1 MMLHMARGLSG
12 KRVLVVGASAGI
24 GRAIALKAARE
35 GAAIAVAARRK
46 EALEILA
53 QDVGG
58 GTIIVAD
65 LSVSADCARIADE
78 AGASLGKIDVV
89 VFVAATARL
98 RTLKNMTA
106 AEWAVTLNTNLV
118 GVNLTI
124 AGLLPHLSEGALV
137 MVASSEAAGRPFYAL
152 GAYAA
157 SKSALE
163 DTMRAWRI
171 EQPEVRFI
179 TLVVGT
185 TVPTEF
191 ASNFDPQEMVAA
203 FPIWA
208 AQGNAPAEYMQVDEV
223 ADVTVGFIKS
233 LLPNKTVG
241 LETLSLRS
249 PAPLTGSADTMIE
262 TAAAMSPA
270 ST

>member
-1 MMLHMARGLSG
+1 MMAHMARGLSG

-24 GRAIALKAARE
+24 GRAVASKAARE
-35 GAAIAVAARRK
+35 GAKITVVARRR
-46 EALEILA
+46 EALENLA
-53 QDVGG
+53 REAGG

-65 LSVSADCARIADE
+65 LSVPEDCARIADE
-78 AGASLGKIDVV
+78 AGTALGKIDVA
-89 VFVAATARL
+89 VFFAATARL

-106 AEWAVTLNTNLV
+106 TEWALTLNTNVV

-124 AGLLPHLSEGALV
+124 AGLLPHLSDGALII
-137 MVASSEAAGRPFYAL
+137 VASSEAAGQPFYAL

-171 EQPEVRFI
+171 EQPDVRFI

-191 ASNFDPQEMVAA
+191 ASNFDPPEMVAA

-208 AQGNAPAEYMQVDEV
+208 AQGNAPAEYMQADEV
-223 ADVTVGFIKS
+223 ADVTVGLIKS
-233 LLPNKTVG
+233 LLPNQTVG
-241 LETLSLRS
+241 LEVLSLRS
-249 PAPLTGSADTMIE
+249 PAPLTGNADTMVE
-262 TAAAMSPA
+262 TAATMSP
-270 ST
+270 TTT